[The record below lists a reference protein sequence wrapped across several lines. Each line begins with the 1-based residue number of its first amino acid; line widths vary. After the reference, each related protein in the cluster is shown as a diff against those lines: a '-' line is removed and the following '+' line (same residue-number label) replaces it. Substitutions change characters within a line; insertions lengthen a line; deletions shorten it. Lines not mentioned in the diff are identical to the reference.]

1 MKLLFIH
8 QNFPGQFAHL
18 VPALVDLG
26 HEVVSLSMN
35 VPKQTI
41 PGVRHVIHHPQVA
54 QRAVPPRDPLEIA
67 DIMGK
72 LMRGESAAVAMREL
86 KEQGYLPDVIF
97 AHPGWGE
104 AWFIRDI
111 FPKARVLLYNEYFY
125 QAEGGDSFFDPEFS
139 KANLSAVLRLRII
152 SSHLVQAMTC
162 ADAGLSP
169 TQFQRDRH
177 PAWFKDRIRVI
188 HDGIDTDRFKPDPQ
202 ARFILQN
209 ENIELRSGD
218 EIVTFVVRE
227 LEPYRGYHIFMRALP
242 ELLRRRPQVSVV
254 IVGGDSVSYGAPP
267 PVGSSWKTIF
277 LNEVKAQLDMSR
289 VHFVGKLAHEKL
301 TQLMQVSTVHAYLTY
316 PFVLSWSMMEAM
328 SIGCLIVGS
337 KTAPVEELIEHGKN
351 GLLTDFFNPQA
362 LAETIADALDRK
374 EELAYLGRAARQTII
389 DRYDLQRI
397 CLPAQLDFVLNF

>member
-1 MKLLFIH
+1 
-8 QNFPGQFAHL
+8 
-18 VPALVDLG
+18 
-26 HEVVSLSMN
+26 
-35 VPKQTI
+35 
-41 PGVRHVIHHPQVA
+41 
-54 QRAVPPRDPLEIA
+54 
-67 DIMGK
+67 
-72 LMRGESAAVAMREL
+72 
-86 KEQGYLPDVIF
+86 
-97 AHPGWGE
+97 
-104 AWFIRDI
+104 
-111 FPKARVLLYNEYFY
+111 
-125 QAEGGDSFFDPEFS
+125 
-139 KANLSAVLRLRII
+139 
-152 SSHLVQAMTC
+152 VQAMTC